1 MFTLNEFITHL
12 KLTKAY
18 TSKQLLVID
27 YISIYLNDSK
37 VYKVII
43 VPNPS
48 MMKKATKLGLND
60 YKTIFFDSVNPN
72 DAISIKHAPKK
83 GKCIIMYYPNND
95 NDYSIYEGEIDE
107 STQINKLKGQHSSYN
122 LQ

>member
-12 KLTKAY
+12 KLSKAY

-60 YKTIFFDSVNPN
+60 YKTIFFDDVP
-72 DAISIKHAPKK
+72 IKSAPKK

-107 STQINKLKGQHSSYN
+107 STQISKLKGQHFSYN